1 MNTNTYAVNQNN
13 LQDAFINLNQVSA
26 MLSMLAQNGEGETGF
41 SSHDDAIQVIY
52 SCRQMINDTKL
63 DLESNATG
71 NTPRDSTVDE
81 LPSSGM

>member
-1 MNTNTYAVNQNN
+1 MNTNTYSVNQNS

-63 DLESNATG
+63 DLESNAAA
-71 NTPRDSTVDE
+71 NTPGHAAMDE